1 MLGEF
6 LFSYST
12 TFSLVFSSF
21 VWGQKASFLLFGI
34 FLVLFLFFSF
44 FVLPS
49 RFCALLL
56 IIVGGFLLLVLF
68 FFFLNYKENSLS
80 HHLLNL
86 RLELC
91 PFLLLL

>member
-34 FLVLFLFFSF
+34 FLVLFLFFF
-44 FVLPS
+44 FCL
-49 RFCALLL
+49 A
-56 IIVGGFLLLVLF
+56 
-68 FFFLNYKENSLS
+68 
-80 HHLLNL
+80 
-86 RLELC
+86 
-91 PFLLLL
+91 